1 VSGEVGGDGL
11 RTRTEGQEWLMAAV
25 DPDRSE
31 WDVIVLGGAAAG
43 ENAAQYA
50 AQFSGLESVLVETEL
65 VGGECSYWACMPSKG
80 LLRPVEVLDTARHL
94 PGVASLVGHAGPDV
108 EAVLARRDAI
118 VHHLD
123 DDSQVQWALTT
134 GIDVVRGYGRL
145 AGERT
150 VEVTK
155 PDGSVRTIIARHAV
169 VVDTGSKASV
179 PDIPGLRAALPWV
192 SRDVTHLHEVPRRVA
207 VLGGGVVACESATWL
222 RGLGVVELTLI
233 HRGSGLLAKDEPFA
247 GELVAAELEKSGV
260 NLALGRNVAGVRRE
274 DAADTGFGVPHG
286 GPATLTL
293 DDGSELT
300 VDEIVVALGRTP
312 NTGDIGLSSVGLKD
326 GGFLDV
332 DDQQGVKDVPG
343 QWLYAIGD
351 VCGRALLTHMGKYQA
366 RIAGEVI
373 ASRAN
378 GGGAPGGF
386 AAELSTGPGHRFVP
400 QVTFTAPEVA
410 SAGLTERA
418 AREAGIDVETVEYDM
433 AALAGTYLLREDYTG
448 RAKLVVDRATD
459 TLVGAT
465 FVGSGVA
472 DLLHSA
478 TVAMVGRVPVSTL
491 WHAVPSY
498 PTPSEV
504 WLRLLETLNRQ
515 RRLGPDGA

>member
-1 VSGEVGGDGL
+1 
-11 RTRTEGQEWLMAAV
+11 MAAAV
-25 DPDRSE
+25 DPERSE

-50 AQFSGLESVLVETEL
+50 AQFSGLESVLVEAEL

-80 LLRPVEVLDTARHL
+80 LLRPVEVLNTARHL
-94 PGVASLVGHAGPDV
+94 PGVTSLVGENGIDV
-108 EAVLARRDAI
+108 DAVLDRRDAI
-118 VHHLD
+118 VNNLS
-123 DDSQVQWALTT
+123 DDSQVRWAVDT

-145 AGERT
+145 TGERT
-150 VEVTK
+150 VAVTK
-155 PDGSVRTIIARHAV
+155 PDGSLRTITARHAV
-169 VVDTGSKASV
+169 VVDTGSRASV
-179 PDIPGLRAALPWV
+179 PDIPGLRAARPWI
-192 SRDVTHLHEVPRRVA
+192 SRDVTHLREIPRRVA
-207 VLGGGVVACESATWL
+207 VLGGGVVACEAATWL
-222 RGLGVVELTLI
+222 CGLGVEELTLV
-233 HRGSGLLAKDEPFA
+233 HRGSALLAKQEPFA
-247 GELVAAELEKSGV
+247 GELVAAELEKSGA
-260 NLALGRNVAGVRRE
+260 NLLLGRSVTAVRRDEVAAEAGVGI
-274 DAADTGFGVPHG
+274 AHG

-300 VDEIVVALGRTP
+300 VDEIVVALGRVP
-312 NTGDIGLSSVGLKD
+312 ASDDIGLPSVGLPN
-326 GGFLDV
+326 GGYLDV
-332 DDQQGVKDVPG
+332 DDQQQVKGVPG

-386 AAELSTGPGHRFVP
+386 AAELSTAQGHRAVP
-400 QVTFTAPEVA
+400 QVTFTDPEVA
-410 SAGLTERA
+410 SVGLTEQA

-433 AALAGTYLLREDYTG
+433 AALAGTYLLREEYTG

-465 FVGSGVA
+465 FAGSGVA

-478 TVAMVGRVPVSTL
+478 TVAMVGRVPVSAL

-498 PTPSEV
+498 PTPSEI
-504 WLRLLETLNRQ
+504 WLRLLETLNRN
-515 RRLGPDGA
+515 RRLGSDA